1 MLRYVMLCYAADCL
15 IACCDPRG
23 TRHTNPNQ
31 RPDGAMGCATST
43 PVDLQTV
50 DGGMTAGLVLLTKC
64 VSELATF
71 DFLTVYKGGVCS
83 A

>member
-1 MLRYVMLCYAADCL
+1 MLCHR
-15 IACCDPRG
+15 CDPRG

-50 DGGMTAGLVLLTKC
+50 DGGMTASLVSLTKC

-71 DFLTVYKGGVCS
+71 DFAAVYKSGVCS